1 MDNLFLIFVTICR
14 LLLGE
19 VASFELTIKPVG
31 GKMARAHLSDSEID
45 AWRCV
50 VGPYVE
56 DIKMKLENNV
66 NGNLNFY
73 LQEMMNIPV
82 VYFED
87 KDVNDRGTFRYLSKG
102 VMN

>member
-1 MDNLFLIFVTICR
+1 
-14 LLLGE
+14 
-19 VASFELTIKPVG
+19 
-31 GKMARAHLSDSEID
+31 MAKAHLSDSEID
-45 AWRCV
+45 ALRCI

-56 DIKMKLENNV
+56 DIKIKLENNV
-66 NGNLNFY
+66 NGNLNIY

-102 VMN
+102 VVYLL

>member
-1 MDNLFLIFVTICR
+1 
-14 LLLGE
+14 
-19 VASFELTIKPVG
+19 
-31 GKMARAHLSDSEID
+31 MARAHLSDSEID

-56 DIKMKLENNV
+56 DIKIKLENNV
-66 NGNLNFY
+66 NGNLNIY

-87 KDVNDRGTFRYLSKG
+87 KDGNDTGAFRYLSKG
-102 VMN
+102 LVY